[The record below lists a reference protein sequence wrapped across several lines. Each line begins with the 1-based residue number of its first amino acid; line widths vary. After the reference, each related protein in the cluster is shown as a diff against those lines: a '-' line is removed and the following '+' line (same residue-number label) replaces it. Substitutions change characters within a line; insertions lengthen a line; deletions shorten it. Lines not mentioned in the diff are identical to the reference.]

1 MVLKNLFRRK
11 TRTLLTVVG
20 ISVGVAAIVTLG
32 TLSAGLYTGYSSML
46 SGTKADLILSQPDSY
61 DISMSSI
68 DEEIGSELAVMPEV
82 EEITGMLQGWAQAE
96 DEPFFFIF
104 GHPEDSFVLGRFQVV
119 EGEAFDSRIAKTAR
133 GKPVLL
139 GTAAAEAFNKQPGDS
154 IRISGSTFR
163 IIGLYQT
170 GDAFEDAGAVLRLE
184 DAQNLIGKPRLV
196 SVFYIKLKDSADQE
210 RLITRIERRWTDL
223 SVSGIAEFSENQM
236 MVDMLQA
243 FVWVIGGLAIVIGG
257 IGMMNAQLMSVNER
271 TREIGVLRAVG
282 WSRSRILRMILSEA
296 ILVSLLGGLF
306 GVIIG
311 WLLLSGLSS
320 EILAMGI
327 VSTDIPIN
335 ILVQALIVVAL
346 LGLVGGLYPAWH
358 ASRLAPVEALQYE
371 GGSRGK
377 ARRLPIGGMA
387 IQNLWQRSSRTFLT
401 LSVIGITVG
410 AIIALEVVVSGMA
423 DSIGG
428 WAFDAEIMLRQANI
442 ADTGLS
448 AIDER
453 VGEKLA
459 ALPEVE
465 STTGLVFTA
474 VMLPESS
481 SFFILQGMPPNSYGI
496 NRLTIVEGEP
506 LKTNR
511 QIIVGRMMADALAKE
526 VGDTLELSGTR
537 FKIVGIYESQVGW
550 DEMGGVVTLRD
561 GQNMAGMP
569 RKVTMYMVKLHDPSH
584 AEDLVEVINTNY
596 PEVLAS
602 LSGEF
607 AEQMPDM
614 QSSGAMIDG
623 ISFLAI
629 LIGGVGVLNT
639 MLMSV
644 YERTREIGVLRS
656 LGWRRRSILGLILR
670 EALWLGFIGGLVGLG
685 IALFLAYLITVAPMI
700 GGMLTP
706 IWDVNIIA
714 RAIFIALLLGVL
726 GGLYPAYRATRLQ
739 PIEALR
745 YE

>member
-96 DEPFFFIF
+96 GEPFFFVF
-104 GHPEDSFVLGRFQVV
+104 GHPEDSFVLDRFQVV
-119 EGEAFDSRIAKTAR
+119 GGDGLDSREAKTAR

-282 WSRSRILRMILSEA
+282 WSRNRILRMILSEA

-327 VSTDIPIN
+327 D

-346 LGLVGGLYPAWH
+346 LGLVGGLYPAWR

-448 AIDER
+448 TIDER

-584 AEDLVEVINTNY
+584 AEHLVEYINVNY
-596 PEVLAS
+596 PDVLAS

-706 IWDVNIIA
+706 IWDVNIVA